1 MTSNIGSHFIQER
14 IPENAKEIDPKIL
27 EQTREEV
34 MDLLKK
40 TIRPEFLNRVD
51 EIIMFKPLTFDEVIQ
66 IVRLQFEHLAET
78 LAANEIQLKYTEKA
92 VEYIAKAGFDAQFG
106 ARPIK
111 RAMQREILNVLSK
124 KILAGDVDKD
134 LIIVADATAE
144 GIVFRNEPNK

>member
-1 MTSNIGSHFIQER
+1 M
-14 IPENAKEIDPKIL
+14 
-27 EQTREEV
+27 
-34 MDLLKK
+34 
-40 TIRPEFLNRVD
+40 
-51 EIIMFKPLTFDEVIQ
+51 
-66 IVRLQFEHLAET
+66 AET
-78 LAANEIQLKYTEKA
+78 LSANEIQLKYTEKA

>member
-1 MTSNIGSHFIQER
+1 MTSNIGSHLIQER